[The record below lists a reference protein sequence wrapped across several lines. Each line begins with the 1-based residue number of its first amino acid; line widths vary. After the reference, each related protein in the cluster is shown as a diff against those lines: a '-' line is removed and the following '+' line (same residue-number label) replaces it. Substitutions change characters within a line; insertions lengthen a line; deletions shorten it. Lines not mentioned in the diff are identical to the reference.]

1 MNPILLSAFL
11 RRLGYVFTQEAL
23 LTQALTHRSA
33 SSRHNERLEFLG
45 DALLG
50 QIISAQLYHR
60 FPDASEGEM
69 SRMRSSLVKEKTLA
83 ELATDLQLGDIL
95 HLGSGELKSGGFRRE
110 SILADALEAIIGAI
124 YLDAG
129 FPVCEQ
135 VVQQLFAERLN
146 QLPETGTDKDAK
158 TRLQEALQGARLP
171 LPQYDLLATYGEAHA
186 QTFHVRCTL
195 HDGRVAEGRGSSR
208 RRAEQQAAEQ
218 LLQPLS
224 EQVKP

>member
-1 MNPILLSAFL
+1 MNELLLSAFQ
-11 RRLGYVFTQEAL
+11 RRLGHQFASEAL
-23 LTQALTHRSA
+23 RDQALTHRSA
-33 SSRHNERLEFLG
+33 SSKHNERLEFLG

-50 QIISAQLYHR
+50 QIISTQLYQR

-83 ELATDLQLGDIL
+83 ELASELQLGDVL

-110 SILADALEAIIGAI
+110 SILADALEAIIGAV

-135 VVQQLFAERLN
+135 MVLRLFAERLN
-146 QLPETGTDKDAK
+146 QLPDTGTDKDAK

-171 LPQYDLLATYGEAHA
+171 LPQYELLATYGEAHA

-195 HDGRVAEGRGSSR
+195 HDGSMAEGRGSSR
-208 RRAEQQAAEQ
+208 RRAEQQAAEV
-218 LLQPLS
+218 LLQQFS
-224 EQVKP
+224 EQVKS

>member
-1 MNPILLSAFL
+1 MNPLLVAAFL
-11 RRLGYVFTQEAL
+11 RRLGHSFADEAL
-23 LTQALTHRSA
+23 RDQALTHRSA
-33 SSRHNERLEFLG
+33 SSKHNERLEFLG

-50 QIISAQLYHR
+50 QIISTQLYLR

-69 SRMRSSLVKEKTLA
+69 SRMRSSLVKERTLA
-83 ELATDLQLGDIL
+83 ELAAELQLGDVL

-110 SILADALEAIIGAI
+110 SILADALEALIGAV

-135 VVQQLFAERLN
+135 MVLRLFSERLN
-146 QLPETGTDKDAK
+146 LLPDTGTDKDAK

-171 LPQYDLLATYGEAHA
+171 LPQYELLATYGEAHA

-195 HDGRVAEGRGSSR
+195 HDGSTAEGRGSSR
-208 RRAEQQAAEQ
+208 RRAEQQAAEV
-218 LLQPLS
+218 LLQQFS
-224 EQVKP
+224 EQVKS

>member
-11 RRLGYVFTQEAL
+11 RRLGHIFNQEAL

-60 FPDASEGEM
+60 FPDASEGEL

-83 ELATDLQLGDIL
+83 ELATELQLGDIL

-129 FPVCEQ
+129 FPSCER
-135 VVQQLFAERLN
+135 VVLQLFAERLN
-146 QLPETGTDKDAK
+146 HLPESGTDKDAK

-195 HDGRVAEGRGSSR
+195 HDGRIAEGRGSSR

-218 LLQPLS
+218 LLEPLS

>member
-1 MNPILLSAFL
+1 MSVILLSAL
-11 RRLGYVFTQEAL
+11 QRRLGYQFANEAL
-23 LTQALTHRSA
+23 RDQALTHRSA
-33 SSRHNERLEFLG
+33 SSKHNERLEFLG

-50 QIISAQLYHR
+50 QIISAQLFHR

-83 ELATDLQLGDIL
+83 ELAAELQLGDVL

-129 FPVCEQ
+129 FPACEQ
-135 VVQQLFAERLN
+135 AVLRLFAERLN
-146 QLPETGTDKDAK
+146 QLPETGSDKDAK
-158 TRLQEALQGARLP
+158 TRLQEWLQGARLP
-171 LPQYDLLATYGEAHA
+171 LPQYELLATYGEAHA
-186 QTFHVRCTL
+186 QTFQVRCTL
-195 HDGRVAEGRGSSR
+195 HDGRIAEGRGSSR

-218 LLQPLS
+218 LLQQLS
-224 EQVKP
+224 EQERS

>member
-1 MNPILLSAFL
+1 MNTLLLSAFL
-11 RRLGYVFTQEAL
+11 RRLGHQFANETL
-23 LTQALTHRSA
+23 RDQALTHRSA

-45 DALLG
+45 DSLLG
-50 QIISAQLYHR
+50 QIISSQLYHR

-83 ELATDLQLGDIL
+83 ELASELQLGDVL

-110 SILADALEAIIGAI
+110 SILADALEALIGAI

-135 VVQQLFAERLN
+135 VVLQLFESRLS
-146 QLPETGTDKDAK
+146 QLPDSGTDKDAK

-195 HDGRVAEGRGSSR
+195 HNGSVAEGHGSSR
-208 RRAEQQAAEQ
+208 RRAEQHAAEI
-218 LLQPLS
+218 LLQQLS
-224 EQVKP
+224 EQVKS